1 MYATD
6 DLRNEHEGIKVAL
19 NVLEHLASELD
30 TGSTIDINDAED
42 MVDFLKTFADRCHH
56 GKEEDLL
63 FPALEVAGV
72 ANEGGPIGVM
82 LYEHTKGREF
92 IAAMGK
98 ALPGLHQQDRTAE
111 MAFAVAAHGYVQLLR
126 SHITKE
132 NNILFVMAEQ
142 RLSEEEH
149 KRLAE
154 GFEVIEH
161 ERIGPGVHERYHAML
176 DMLAAKYPTNPLLG

>member
-6 DLRNEHEGIKVAL
+6 DLRNEHEGIKIAL
-19 NVLEHLASELD
+19 NVLEHLAGELD
-30 TGSTIDINDAED
+30 TGSTIDIKDAED

-63 FPALEVAGV
+63 FPALEAAGV

-82 LYEHTKGREF
+82 LYEHARGREY

-98 ALPGLHQQDRTAE
+98 ALPALHLKDHTAE
-111 MAFAVAAHGYVQLLR
+111 MAFAIAAHGYARLLR
-126 SHITKE
+126 NHIVKE

-142 RLSEEEH
+142 KLSPEEH
-149 KRLAE
+149 EQLAA

-176 DMLAAKYPTNPLLG
+176 DMLSAKYPVNPLLE